1 MPDGGSGVVRAC
13 GEPGNCA
20 QARRRCS
27 TEHASPRRPGDR
39 MKAPQFAVGGRSPD
53 GAARRRRSAGRKTA
67 SEALFE
73 QMSHT
78 GDTNESTGAGELRAG
93 PGTIGVASS
102 AHQFITGA
110 EDFLPAL
117 EGGRNWKPPRAR
129 ACPFVGAWA
138 LECALKSHLRPTRV
152 SDEDLRSTDTTSRD
166 FGGRLLNWICQCQ
179 VSRRTGVYYSIHYRS
194 AVPSKVSRELQRI
207 HRGAKK

>member
-1 MPDGGSGVVRAC
+1 
-13 GEPGNCA
+13 
-20 QARRRCS
+20 
-27 TEHASPRRPGDR
+27 

-78 GDTNESTGAGELRAG
+78 GDTNERTGAGELRAG

-138 LECALKSHLRPTRV
+138 LECALKSHLRQRGCPTR
-152 SDEDLRSTDTTSRD
+152 
-166 FGGRLLNWICQCQ
+166 I
-179 VSRRTGVYYSIHYRS
+179 
-194 AVPSKVSRELQRI
+194 
-207 HRGAKK
+207 